1 MKNNLLLQFIGL
13 VLLLGS
19 LSLTSCK
26 VEKIE
31 DELAASPDLSLR
43 SRQDSDLFFKGTTLD
58 ARNCNVISNANISI
72 AELGLKAVSDENGE
86 FCILINIPPDEQAFF
101 EGPKMVKISKDGH
114 LISTLEIDFSEYYN
128 PEDNGDILK
137 TWIDLEILLTPRQRP
152 LLITREEGDWF
163 VQDTLP
169 EYMRRNRNQEEIN
182 EILIWLPKYSVAQ
195 DQEIAI
201 TPRHINQPLGTVNS
215 PEGIIYRFDA
225 TPSGVISDIPIT
237 IKFKAMRHD
246 VTDES
251 LLEHYFFNAETNRW
265 EKDNNATFAI
275 MDDGTIVLNTNRL
288 AEHLITYKPSIIIE
302 SDETR
307 YAFPVEKRLENCNC
321 NEPTTYQREYTLR
334 NFVDETLTLEGRG
347 IEMDSR
353 IILSDLRNSLNI
365 PAYTT
370 EKNYQFRSNRNN
382 NGGIPSNTSEIL
394 DTRTFTLGGIV
405 GKCQTKVFFAREQ
418 YRDVSG
424 TINGVP
430 FSYSTIIA
438 FDLGERVENCPTSTT
453 CHQGCS
459 N

>member
-1 MKNNLLLQFIGL
+1 MKNNILFQFIGL
-13 VLLLGS
+13 ALLLGS

-31 DELAASPDLSLR
+31 EALTSPEFSLR
-43 SRQDSDLFFKGTTLD
+43 NRTDCDLFFKGKTLD
-58 ARNCNVISNANISI
+58 ARNYGVISNAKISI
-72 AELGLKAVSDENGE
+72 DELGLKALSDENGE
-86 FCILINIPPDEQAFF
+86 FCIHINIPPNEQAFF
-101 EGPKMVKISKDGH
+101 EGHKMVKISQDGH

-128 PEDNGDILK
+128 PEDCGDILK

-152 LLITREEGDWF
+152 LRITQEEGDWF

-169 EYMRRNRNQEEIN
+169 AFMRRNRNQEEIN
-182 EILIWLPKYSVAQ
+182 EILIWLPKYSVDR

-201 TPRHINQPLGTVNS
+201 TPRNINQPLGTVDA

-225 TPSGVISDIPIT
+225 TPSSVVCGIPIT
-237 IKFKAMRHD
+237 LKFKAMRHD

-251 LLEHYFFNAETNRW
+251 LLGHYFFNAETNRW
-265 EKDNNATFAI
+265 EKDNAATFAI
-275 MDDGTIVLNTNRL
+275 MDDGTIVLNTNCL
-288 AEHLITYKPSIIIE
+288 AEHLITYRPSILIE
-302 SDETR
+302 HDTTR
-307 YAFPVEKRLENCNC
+307 YVYPVERRLENCNC
-321 NEPTTYQREYTLR
+321 NEPTTYQRDYTLR
-334 NFVDETLTLEGRG
+334 NFVDETLTREGRG
-347 IEMDSR
+347 TEMDSR
-353 IILSDLRNSLNI
+353 IILSDLRNTLNI

-370 EKNYQFRSNRNN
+370 EKNYQFRNN
-382 NGGIPSNTSEIL
+382 SDQTDSNTSEIL
-394 DTRTFTLGGIV
+394 DTRTFTLGGSI

-430 FSYSTIIA
+430 FTYSTIIA
-438 FDLGERVENCPTSTT
+438 FDIGERVENCPTSSA